1 VNVKEITQAIEN
13 IAPLSLQE
21 PYDNAGL
28 IVGPP
33 EMEVSQVLLCLDA
46 VEEVIDEA
54 IQTNC
59 NLVISHHPILFSGIK
74 QLTGKT
80 YVERTIIK
88 AIKNNIAI
96 YAAHTN
102 LDNIRNGVNSK
113 ICERLQLK
121 NTKILSPRR
130 GHLMKLYTYV
140 PHKAAEDLRSIL
152 FQAGAG
158 VIGNYD
164 QCSFNSE
171 GYGTFRGNINT
182 NPFVG
187 EPGIQHREPETKVE
201 VIFPIWLEN
210 EIISALKKNHPYEE
224 VAYEIIAVS
233 NTWDEI
239 GAGMIGDLEHP
250 METAHFFSF
259 LKEQMKVKVIRHTR
273 IKNTTIKR
281 VAVCGGSGS
290 FLLDK
295 AIASRADVLVTSDF
309 KYHQFFDAEG
319 KIIIAD
325 IGHYE
330 SEQFTIEIFAEILRQ
345 KFPTFAVRFTSVNTN
360 PINYF

>member
-1 VNVKEITQAIEN
+1 
-13 IAPLSLQE
+13 
-21 PYDNAGL
+21 
-28 IVGPP
+28 
-33 EMEVSQVLLCLDA
+33 
-46 VEEVIDEA
+46 
-54 IQTNC
+54 
-59 NLVISHHPILFSGIK
+59 
-74 QLTGKT
+74 
-80 YVERTIIK
+80 
-88 AIKNNIAI
+88 
-96 YAAHTN
+96 
-102 LDNIRNGVNSK
+102 GVNSK

>member
-1 VNVKEITQAIEN
+1 VKVKEITEVLERF
-13 IAPLSLQE
+13 APLSLQE

-28 IVGPP
+28 IIGSP

-46 VEEVIDEA
+46 VEEVLDEA
-54 IQTNC
+54 IKTNC

-74 QLTGKT
+74 HLTGNT

-88 AIKNNIAI
+88 AIRHNIAI

-102 LDNIRNGVNSK
+102 LDNIRDGVNSK

-140 PHKAAEDLRSIL
+140 PHKAAEDLRAAL

-187 EPGIQHREPETKVE
+187 EPGVQHREAETKIE
-201 VIFPIWLEN
+201 VMFPVWLEN

-224 VAYEIIAVS
+224 VAYETIAV
-233 NTWDEI
+233 NNKWEEI
-239 GAGMIGDLEHP
+239 GAGMIGELEPP
-250 METAHFFSF
+250 MEPAQFFLF
-259 LKEQMKVKVIRHTR
+259 LKEQMKVKVIKHTR
-273 IKNTTIKR
+273 AINTTISK

-290 FLLDK
+290 FLLK
-295 AIASRADVLVTSDF
+295 EAIASGADVLVTSDF

-319 KIIIAD
+319 QIIIAD

-330 SEQFTIEIFAEILRQ
+330 SEQFTPEILAEIFRQ
-345 KFPTFAVRFTSVNTN
+345 KFPTFALRFTNINTN